1 MCIFILQNICVSGK
15 PHCFIVVS
23 DDMDWCKEQFKS
35 NSDVYFVGTP
45 NNRLTML
52 DRNDALRRGQD
63 IGNDLAL
70 LAHANHSILS
80 HGTYGM
86 WGALLAGG
94 EAVMPGHFKQVKEAR
109 EIVKANLPG
118 WVFL

>member
-1 MCIFILQNICVSGK
+1 MTCYFTDK

-23 DDMDWCKEQFKS
+23 DDMDWCKEQFHS
-35 NSDVYFVGTP
+35 FQDVYFVGTP
-45 NNRLTML
+45 NTQLTML
-52 DRNDALRRGQD
+52 DRNNALRAGQD

-94 EAVMPGHFKQVKEAR
+94 EAVLPGQFNHVKESR
-109 EIVKANLPG
+109 EVVKANLPG